1 MIDDL
6 IYDVGMNNGDDT
18 AYYLH
23 RGYRVVAIDADPQA
37 CEKARL
43 RFQDDVNRGRLTIVN
58 VGIAAEPGNWDFW
71 ICEPHSEW
79 SSFDRRIASRDG
91 SPHHGIQV
99 PCRTFDSILSTY
111 GVPYYLKAD
120 IEGHDLQC
128 VDGLR
133 TASSRPKY
141 VSVEIDD
148 IDASLRTMTDL
159 GYTSFKCIS
168 QFTFVPLQ
176 LPPTA
181 AQERAQFWHWVLTQ
195 RSLPLRVI
203 RKAVGRPG
211 RRWLDSQYTRTRRH
225 DGWVFNSGSSGPFGE
240 DTLGTWLT
248 AEQVRDAYHHYSRL
262 RDQGKSS
269 IFWNAAGYS
278 LWADLHARRDG
289 ESLVNPLRIGYP
301 DAP

>member
-37 CEKARL
+37 CDKARL
-43 RFQDDVNRGRLTIVN
+43 RFQDQVSRGRLTILN
-58 VGIAAEPGNWDFW
+58 VGIAAEPGTLDFW

-91 SPHHGIQV
+91 SPHHCIQV
-99 PCRTFDSILSTY
+99 PCRTLDSILSDH
-111 GVPYYLKAD
+111 GIPYYLKVD

-128 VDGLR
+128 VDALR
-133 TASSRPKY
+133 TVSNRPKY
-141 VSVEIDD
+141 VSIEIDDIDD
-148 IDASLRTMTDL
+148 IDASLRAMADL

-181 AQERAQFWHWVLTQ
+181 AQERAEFWRRILVQ
-195 RSLPLRVI
+195 RPLPLRVI
-203 RKAVGRPG
+203 RKAIGRRG
-211 RRWLDSQYTRTRRH
+211 RRWLDRRYTRTRCH
-225 DGWVFNSGSSGPFGE
+225 EGWVFNNGSSGPFGE

-248 AEQVRDAYHHYSRL
+248 AERVRDAYRHYSRL
-262 RDQGKSS
+262 RDQGKPS
-269 IFWNAAGYS
+269 IFWNADGYS
-278 LWADLHARRDG
+278 FWADLHARRDG
-289 ESLVNPLRIGYP
+289 DNLRSAG
-301 DAP
+301 